1 MDSKLITTALHIGT
15 IGDVWASLPA
25 LKEYHRKMG
34 KKIILYLANGQ
45 IATYYA
51 GATHPTRSDDGTDEM
66 VMLNKKMINMM
77 IPLLKAQPYIEDAKI
92 HKDEP
97 ISLNLNKIR
106 ETFVN
111 QPYHSLA
118 KWYFYIFPDLMCDL
132 SKPYIEVPDTKHDF
146 AKDKIIIARTER
158 YLNGNI
164 KYSFLKKY
172 QKNIVFAGTDLEY
185 RLFKARYY
193 LNIPRLKINDF
204 LELAQAIKQS
214 KGVISNQTQ
223 IAQICEGMK
232 TNRAVEL
239 CSFAP
244 NVDFVGENGYEFY
257 AQDGLEYFFHKFNG
271 TEKEYLQEYM
281 MKIDK
286 QKKNKKPDEAGLIKN
301 HGLK

>member
-1 MDSKLITTALHIGT
+1 MGTKLITTALHTGS
-15 IGDVWASLPA
+15 IGDVWASLPT
-25 LKEYHRKMG
+25 LKELHRKTG
-34 KKIILYLANGQ
+34 SKVILYLTKNQ
-45 IATYYA
+45 RTTYYV
-51 GATHPTRSDDGTDEM
+51 GATHPTRDDDGTGEM
-66 VMLNKKMINMM
+66 VLLNSAMIKMM
-77 IPLLKAQPYIEDAKI
+77 IPLLKAQPYIEDAKV

-97 ISLNLNKIR
+97 IGLNLNRIR

-132 SKPYIEVPDTKHDF
+132 AKPYIEVPDTDYDF

-158 YLNGNI
+158 YLNANVEY
-164 KYSFLKKY
+164 KFLKKY

-193 LNIPRLKINDF
+193 INIPRLKINNF

-271 TEKEYLQEYM
+271 TENQFIEER
-281 MKIDK
+281 
-286 QKKNKKPDEAGLIKN
+286 KKKVLEQQKKPDEAGLIIN
-301 HGLK
+301 PGLK